1 MVRNPPQSR
10 FRPWGESTLF
20 SRLGKIATLT
30 LCAAIP
36 YYGSYESILGGFRT
50 TVLMASERQLIERTG
65 RKLPSRTGHGVRIG
79 IGDDAAVISPRGGYE
94 WVLTTD
100 AFLENVH
107 FLLEVHP
114 PEAVGYKALARATS
128 DLAAMGAR
136 PRYFLL
142 NLALPPS
149 CTKIWFDRF
158 LTGMSRAAR
167 SFGLVLVGGDTTR
180 CPLVAINLTVIG
192 EAAHGRTILRS
203 GARPGDFL
211 CVSGRLGEAEMGL
224 QLLQRGLGK
233 RKKWKSLLKK
243 HFYPEPRLALGEWLA
258 KSGKATA
265 MIDTS
270 DGLSTDLAHVC
281 EASGVG
287 ARLWAEEIPKVV
299 VPRSLQKLGL
309 DPLRLALDGGE
320 DYELLFTV
328 PRRLARRLPRVVRGV
343 PVTIIGEIT
352 REKRILL
359 IDTAGRIRPLPAQ
372 GWDPFR
378 KPSARKRS

>member
-1 MVRNPPQSR
+1 MTRVNPFFPV
-10 FRPWGESTLF
+10 GENRYS
-20 SRLGKIATLT
+20 
-30 LCAAIP
+30 LCAPP
-36 YYGSYESILGGFRT
+36 YPNYGSYESISGGFRT

-65 RKLPSRTGHGVRIG
+65 RKLASRTGHGVRIG
-79 IGDDAAVISPRGGYE
+79 IGDDAAVIRPRSNAE

-107 FLLEVHP
+107 FLLAVHP
-114 PEAVGYKALARATS
+114 PEAIGYKALARATS

-149 CTKIWFDRF
+149 CTESWFDRF
-158 LTGMSRAAR
+158 LTGMLRAAR
-167 SFGLVLVGGDTTR
+167 SFGLALVGGDTTR

-192 EAAHGRTILRS
+192 EASPGRTILRS

-224 QLLQRGLGK
+224 QLLQRGLDKLSAGSK
-233 RKKWKSLLKK
+233 WNPRPRKKWKDLLKK
-243 HFYPEPRLALGEWLA
+243 HFYPQPRLALGEWLA

-281 EASGVG
+281 EASSVG
-287 ARLWAEEIPKVV
+287 ARVWAEKIPKVV

-328 PRRLARRLPRVVRGV
+328 PKRLARRLPHAVHGV

-359 IDTAGRIRPLPAQ
+359 IDDAGRTRRLPAQ

-378 KPSARKRS
+378 GL